1 MPETQYGAV
10 IFLPRVTA
18 KSTCFKKKKGEGNA
32 VFAVRPCYIY
42 PSLRK
47 LYLDKWKAR
56 ERVAPLVSFLECI
69 RILAVVCL
77 GSVTVLEMT
86 RGLSFHPKQL
96 II

>member
-1 MPETQYGAV
+1 MELSSFYPELLQRA
-10 IFLPRVTA
+10 LA
-18 KSTCFKKKKGEGNA
+18 LKKKKREGNA

-69 RILAVVCL
+69 RIVAVVCL